1 MSILELL
8 RIGNQLI
15 YNCKNKTMDLQT
27 KIDNAIPKDKL
38 MHFCAGLLLAQ
49 FAYIWIWL
57 LLLPVIAGIGK
68 EIYDKYIKR
77 SKFDWWDICA
87 TWLGVVPVGVILI
100 IKITLL

>member
-1 MSILELL
+1 M
-8 RIGNQLI
+8 N
-15 YNCKNKTMDLQT
+15 LQT

-49 FAYIWIWL
+49 FAYIWIWF

-77 SKFDWWDICA
+77 SKFDVKDMLV
-87 TWLGVVPVGVILI
+87 TWLGVVPVIVIIVI
-100 IKITLL
+100 IFIKHTVS